1 MLRNV
6 VVHIANEQPILAD
19 LLVEPKPSDVVLICT
34 NLRTMGGKKPVFIDK
49 TESTFMLPMAHVR
62 FVEIP
67 QASMAASDSEQD
79 EAPEQPVRAR
89 KSKAKSEPVVAEEE
103 YAAVPLARLAWLA
116 GLSDEPPSLE
126 ASGKEL
132 AIREEPAP
140 APNPDEID
148 PELLRRI
155 HEV

>member
-1 MLRNV
+1 MIRNV

-19 LLVEPKPSDVVLICT
+19 LLMEPKPSDTVLICS

-49 TESTFMLPMAHVR
+49 TDSTFMLPLAHIR

-67 QASMAASDSEQD
+67 QASMAESATQRAAQSAHDRSVAA
-79 EAPEQPVRAR
+79 EAAYEAG
-89 KSKAKSEPVVAEEE
+89 
-103 YAAVPLARLAWLA
+103 PLARLAWLTGGEEA
-116 GLSDEPPSLE
+116 PPMSTPEPPADEPVVPV
-126 ASGKEL
+126 
-132 AIREEPAP
+132 
-140 APNPDEID
+140 NPDELD

>member
-6 VVHIANEQPILAD
+6 IVHIANEQPVMAD
-19 LLVEPKPSDVVLICT
+19 LLMEPKPSDTVLICS

-49 TESTFMLPMAHVR
+49 TESTFMLPLAHIR

-67 QASMAASDSEQD
+67 QAAMA
-79 EAPEQPVRAR
+79 EAEALRATI
-89 KSKAKSEPVVAEEE
+89 AEHDRT
-103 YAAVPLARLAWLA
+103 AAAAAAYDAGPLARLAWLTGGEA
-116 GLSDEPPSLE
+116 EPPQ
-126 ASGKEL
+126 ATPDEL
-132 AIREEPAP
+132 DNEPTPP
-140 APNPDEID
+140 ANPDELD

>member
-6 VVHIANEQPILAD
+6 VVHIANEQPVLAD
-19 LLVEPKPSDVVLICT
+19 LLMEPKPSDTVLICS

-49 TESTFMLPMAHVR
+49 TESTFMLPLAHIR

-67 QASMAASDSEQD
+67 QASMAESEALRATLTEHD
-79 EAPEQPVRAR
+79 RTAAAAADYEAG
-89 KSKAKSEPVVAEEE
+89 
-103 YAAVPLARLAWLA
+103 PLARLGWLT
-116 GLSDEPPSLE
+116 GGTEPPPTAPDE
-126 ASGKEL
+126 VDD
-132 AIREEPAP
+132 EEPVVP
-140 APNPDEID
+140 VNPDELD

>member
-6 VVHIANEQPILAD
+6 IIHIANEQPILAD
-19 LLVEPKPSDVVLICT
+19 LLMEPKASDVVVICT

-49 TESTFMLPMAHVR
+49 TDSTFLLPLAHVR

-67 QASMAASDSEQD
+67 QTSVAASDAD
-79 EAPEQPVRAR
+79 QPAR
-89 KSKAKSEPVVAEEE
+89 PRKAKAKAEPAVEEVEEEE

-116 GLSDEPPSLE
+116 GVADEPPSL
-126 ASGKEL
+126 A
-132 AIREEPAP
+132 APAEEPSVPERLAP
-140 APNPDEID
+140 TQDSDEID

>member
-1 MLRNV
+1 MIRNV

-19 LLVEPKPSDVVLICT
+19 LLMEPKPSDTVLICS

-49 TESTFMLPMAHVR
+49 TESTFMLPLAHIR

-67 QASMAASDSEQD
+67 QASMA
-79 EAPEQPVRAR
+79 EAATERAKQAR
-89 KSKAKSEPVVAEEE
+89 HDRS
-103 YAAVPLARLAWLA
+103 AATEAAYDAGPLARLDWLTGGGEESA
-116 GLSDEPPSLE
+116 PAAPRPVE
-126 ASGKEL
+126 
-132 AIREEPAP
+132 EEPEP
-140 APNPDEID
+140 GVNPDGLD

>member
-19 LLVEPKPSDVVLICT
+19 LLMEPKPSDTVLICS

-49 TESTFMLPMAHVR
+49 TESTFMLPLAHIR

-67 QASMAASDSEQD
+67 QASMA
-79 EAPEQPVRAR
+79 EAETQR
-89 KSKAKSEPVVAEEE
+89 VAQSAHDRS
-103 YAAVPLARLAWLA
+103 AAAEAAYEAGPLARLAWLT
-116 GLSDEPPSLE
+116 GGEGES
-126 ASGKEL
+126 
-132 AIREEPAP
+132 PAP
-140 APNPDEID
+140 APEPVDSEPIVPVNPDELD
-148 PELLRRI
+148 PDLLRRI